1 MPLVPVISVVGKSDV
16 GKTTFL
22 EKLIPE
28 LVRRGYR
35 VGTVKH
41 DVHGFEPDTPGKDTW
56 RHAQAGSRAVAIS
69 GPNKVAL
76 FLSVGQEARLDEV
89 AELIEGQVDLILT
102 EGYKREGKL
111 KIEISRAEKGT
122 ELLCSAEELL
132 CLVTDS
138 ERPLP
143 VPQFGLDDA
152 AGVAD
157 LIEEKVLRGPDVHR
171 ASLVVDGRPIEMQG
185 FVADI
190 LDAVIRG
197 VVTRLKGCES
207 AGEIAVRLRPR
218 LLGEHM
224 AEARRDRGPS
234 G

>member
-1 MPLVPVISVVGKSDV
+1 MPIVPVISVVGKSNV

-41 DVHGFEPDTPGKDTW
+41 DVHGFDLDTPGKDTW
-56 RHAQAGSRAVAIS
+56 RHGQAGSRAVTIS
-69 GPNKVAL
+69 GPDKIAL
-76 FLSVGQEARLDEV
+76 FLSVEREARLDEV
-89 AELIEGQVDLILT
+89 AELIEGQVDLVLT

-111 KIEISRAEKGT
+111 KIEVSRADKGT

-132 CLVTDS
+132 CLVTDA
-138 ERPLP
+138 EHTLP

-152 AGVAD
+152 TGVAD
-157 LIEEKVLRGPDVHR
+157 LIEERLLRAPTRSRV
-171 ASLVVDGRPIEMQG
+171 SLVVDGRPVELQG

-190 LDAVIRG
+190 LEAVVRG
-197 VVTRLKGCES
+197 VVTRLRGCED
-207 AGEIAVRLRPR
+207 AGEIAVRLRPGR
-218 LLGEHM
+218 K
-224 AEARRDRGPS
+224 S
-234 G
+234 

>member
-1 MPLVPVISVVGKSDV
+1 MPLAPVISVVGKSNV

-41 DVHGFEPDTPGKDTW
+41 DVHGFELDTPGKDTW

-76 FLSVGQEARLDEV
+76 FLAVEQEAKLDEV
-89 AELIEGQVDLILT
+89 AELIEGHVDLILT

-111 KIEISRAEKGT
+111 KIEVSRAERGT
-122 ELLCSAEELL
+122 ELLCTADELL

-138 ERPLP
+138 EHAMP

-157 LIEEKVLRGPDVHR
+157 LVEEKLLRAPSQPR
-171 ASLVVDGRPIEMQG
+171 ASLVVNGQPIEMLG
-185 FVADI
+185 FADI
-190 LDAVIRG
+190 LEAVIRG
-197 VVTRLKGCES
+197 VVTRLKGCEN
-207 AGEIAVRLRPR
+207 AGEIEVRLRPR
-218 LLGEHM
+218 DG
-224 AEARRDRGPS
+224 G
-234 G
+234 